1 MTAGEIAGVIGAAVG
16 TVVVVGFAVAFVGL
30 LRTLRTLVGAIEAL
44 RAEVVPLAGQWRR
57 TVDQANAELTRV
69 DGLLDTAESVSGTVD
84 SVSRLTYLT
93 FSNPMIKFL
102 ALATGTGRAV
112 RRFRRRRARGERAGF
127 KRLFWLMLGVGVGF
141 GTSFWVTR
149 FVRAAVANYSPER
162 GSGNPAASLR
172 H

>member
-1 MTAGEIAGVIGAAVG
+1 VLSVGDEPARSGGMCERGPICSGPVTAGEIAGVIGTAVG
-16 TVVVVGFAVAFVGL
+16 TILIVGFAVAFVGL
-30 LRTLRTLVGAIEAL
+30 LRTLRTLVVAIEQL

-69 DGLLDTAESVSGTVD
+69 DGLLDTAESVSGTLD

-112 RRFRRRRARGERAGF
+112 RRFRRRRLED
-127 KRLFWLMLGVGVGF
+127 
-141 GTSFWVTR
+141 
-149 FVRAAVANYSPER
+149 
-162 GSGNPAASLR
+162 
-172 H
+172 